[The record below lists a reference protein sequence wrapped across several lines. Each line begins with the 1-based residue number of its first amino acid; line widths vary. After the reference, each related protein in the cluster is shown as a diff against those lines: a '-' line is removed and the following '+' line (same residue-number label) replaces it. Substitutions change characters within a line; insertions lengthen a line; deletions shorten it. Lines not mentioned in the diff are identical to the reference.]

1 VLNLHDLVLRVTAE
15 LLDTVL
21 LFLDVLTGLLDGS
34 LQARADKSVLRFELL
49 ERVERV
55 VDQTKPGGL
64 TTTKRRAEPEDGH
77 ALLVGDVVHLS

>member
-1 VLNLHDLVLRVTAE
+1 MILHDLVLGTTTE

-21 LFLDVLTGLLDGS
+21 LLLDVLAGLLNGV
-34 LQARADKSVLRFELL
+34 LQASADDAVLRFELL
-49 ERVERV
+49 ERLDVV

-64 TTTKRRAEPEDGH
+64 ATTKRRAEPEDGH